1 MKPMDIIPVS
11 QNMNTISGEGMNI
24 LGVVSLRVAGA
35 NKSAGLLEAAIMA
48 YVTQSTT
55 LFYQ

>member
-1 MKPMDIIPVS
+1 MDIIPVS

-48 YVTQSTT
+48 YVTQTTT